1 MGTQPIRWGIIGS
14 RGISQKFAGGVL
26 ALPDARLTA
35 ICSRSRQNADAFG
48 DEFDVRGRHTTI
60 EALVSDPEVDVVY
73 IGTPHPLH
81 ASQAIACLNGGKAV
95 LVEKP
100 FTMNAHEA
108 EQVISLAR
116 RRGLFAMEA
125 MWTRF
130 LPLQVRLRELLATGV
145 IGDVRM
151 VYADFGFR
159 TDFDPHGRLFAPELG
174 GGALL
179 DAGIYPISL
188 ASMVLGTAERSA
200 GFAQFGQ
207 TGVDEQFAAVLS
219 YAEGRIATVS
229 AATRTQS
236 PHEAT
241 IMGTQGRIRLH
252 APWWRGT
259 SMTISRP
266 EQADETIDL
275 PLEGNGYNYE
285 ADEVARCIRAGKLE
299 SEVMPLDESLALMQT
314 LDAIREPWSLK
325 YPGEA

>member
-1 MGTQPIRWGIIGS
+1 M
-14 RGISQKFAGGVL
+14 SQKFAGGVL

-35 ICSRSRQNADAFG
+35 ICSGSRQNADAFG

-60 EALVSDPEVDVVY
+60 KALVSNPAVDVVY

-81 ASQAIACLNGGKAV
+81 ASQEIACLNGGKAV
-95 LVEKP
+95 LVETI
-100 FTMNAHEA
+100 TMNAHEA

-159 TDFDPHGRLFAPELG
+159 TDIDPHGRLFAPELG

-188 ASMVLGTAERSA
+188 ASMVLGTAER
-200 GFAQFGQ
+200 QR
-207 TGVDEQFAAVLS
+207 
-219 YAEGRIATVS
+219 RICTV
-229 AATRTQS
+229 R
-236 PHEAT
+236 PD
-241 IMGTQGRIRLH
+241 R
-252 APWWRGT
+252 RG
-259 SMTISRP
+259 
-266 EQADETIDL
+266 
-275 PLEGNGYNYE
+275 
-285 ADEVARCIRAGKLE
+285 
-299 SEVMPLDESLALMQT
+299 
-314 LDAIREPWSLK
+314 
-325 YPGEA
+325 